1 MSSRQ
6 VYTKETNDTI
16 AKTIGALDFDRVEK
30 QYWEQNE
37 CVFLER
43 VLPPELL
50 EAMLGDLERLR
61 RHVRRNHVP
70 FVRKGGNIGYRT
82 LLEHAPAMMSLY
94 HSPAFI
100 AFMSR
105 LAGKQLYLK
114 SPDDDH
120 ACAVYSY
127 TERGDYM
134 RPHYDTCGCEE
145 GASYTIIIGLVARS
159 TSRLCCHLFKDD
171 PSKPE
176 KTIELETHPG
186 TMAIFNGSK
195 LWHSVTPLR
204 GGEERVVL
212 SLSYMTDTP
221 VKRSVRLKENVKD
234 ALLYFGLPSVFQQN
248 YQWGTRIK
256 RNMPREAGEP
266 EKTIVLVTGAS
277 SGIGRE
283 IAFRHAKQGAHLA
296 LFARRRERLEQVADQ
311 CRTLGAPVVI
321 VLEGDTSLQ
330 SDVMAAAQRLE
341 AELGCPDI
349 AYLNAGGY
357 GDKDDGP
364 LACWT
369 SNFSAE
375 RIEKIIRTNYLGVV
389 YWMNEL
395 IPAMRR
401 RGAGTIAV
409 TGAIAADRGLPGSGP
424 YSASKA
430 ALRALMDGLR
440 ADAGQ
445 HGIKL
450 CLLEPG
456 FVQTELTDADCCIR
470 MPFLQPVDKAADRF
484 VEGVSKGERVIRF
497 PWQWSVISGLGARVP
512 RFLYDWWAEGLLPK
526 DGAKPCTPQ
535 PL

>member
-1 MSSRQ
+1 MIISESVRQ
-6 VYTKETNDTI
+6 TGKADDAI
-16 AKTIGALDFDRVEK
+16 AKAIAALNFDRVSK
-30 QYWEQNE
+30 TYSDQNE
-37 CVFLER
+37 CVFLEH

-50 EAMLGDLERLR
+50 KPMLDDFERLR
-61 RHVRRNHVP
+61 KDVHHNHVP

-82 LLEHAPAMMSLY
+82 LLKRAPAMMALY

-105 LAGKQLYLK
+105 LAGRELFLK
-114 SPDDDH
+114 SPEDDH

-127 TERGDYM
+127 TEKGDFM
-134 RPHYDTCGCEE
+134 RPHYDTCGCEQ
-145 GASYTIIIGLVARS
+145 GASYTIIVGLIDRS
-159 TSRLCCHLFKDD
+159 KSRLACQLFKDD
-171 PSKPE
+171 PSKTA

-186 TMAIFNGSK
+186 SMTIFNGSK
-195 LWHSVTPLR
+195 LWHSVTPL
-204 GGEERVVL
+204 GEGEERVVL
-212 SLSYMTDTP
+212 SLSYMTDTKVAP
-221 VKRSVRLKENVKD
+221 TVRFKENVKD

-248 YQWGTRIK
+248 YDWGIRS
-256 RNMPREAGEP
+256 R
-266 EKTIVLVTGAS
+266 KTDKNKSPVPQSVLITGAS

-283 IAFRHAKQGAHLA
+283 VALRYAKQGAKIA
-296 LFARRRERLEQVADQ
+296 LFARRAERLEQVAKECDE
-311 CRTLGAPVVI
+311 LGAASTM
-321 VLEGDTSLQ
+321 VLAGDTSNQ
-330 SDVMAAAQRLE
+330 SDVKAAAQKLE
-341 AELGCPDI
+341 GAFGLIDI

-364 LACWT
+364 LACWST
-369 SNFSAE
+369 SFSAE

-395 IPAMRR
+395 LPAMQK

-409 TGAIAADRGLPGSGP
+409 TGAMAADRGLPGSGP

-440 ADAGQ
+440 ADAKM
-445 HGIKL
+445 HGVKL
-450 CLLEPG
+450 CLIEPG

-470 MPFLQPVDKAADRF
+470 MPFLQPADKAAERF
-484 VEGVSKGERVIRF
+484 VEGVSRGERVIRF
-497 PWQWSVISGLGARVP
+497 PWQWSVISQFGAYVP
-512 RFLYDWWAEGLLPK
+512 RFLYDRWAEGLLPK